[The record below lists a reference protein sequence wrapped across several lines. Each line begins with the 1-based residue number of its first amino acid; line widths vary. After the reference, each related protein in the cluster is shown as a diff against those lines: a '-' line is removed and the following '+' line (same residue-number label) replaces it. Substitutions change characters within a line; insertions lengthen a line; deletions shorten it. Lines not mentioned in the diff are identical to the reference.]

1 MKAMVL
7 ERFGEP
13 MVLKEVPEPA
23 IGPQDILLRVRA
35 SGLCA
40 TDLKVYDGLV
50 KSVKLPLIAGHESA
64 GEVAKIGAEVDGWHI
79 GDHGVIYINIPCGNC
94 YLCRKG
100 RENYCTSGV
109 RRIGFEEPGGFGEYC
124 RVPARNLCKV
134 SKSIPLKQAS
144 ILSGTMATPL
154 HGIRTQ
160 GRLQAGETAAI
171 VGVGGLGIHA
181 VQLAAVMGARVIAVD
196 IAEEKLTAAR
206 KYGAEEAINPL
217 NCDFAAEI
225 RRLTGGEGAD
235 LVVEIVG
242 GSAVPAVLEKCVEAL
257 RMTGRLLILGY
268 HYGQH
273 FRLDPQKMVYDGLEV
288 MGSRSAIRQDLMDVI
303 SLVERG
309 KVKPVIDECF
319 PLEKANEAFAKL
331 RNSTALGRM
340 VLTL

>member
-13 MVLKEVPEPA
+13 MVLREVPEPA
-23 IGPQDILLRVRA
+23 IGPQDILVRVRA

-40 TDLKVYDGLV
+40 TDLKVADGLV

-64 GEVAKIGAEVDGWHI
+64 GEVVKIGANVDGWQI
-79 GDHGVIYINIPCGNC
+79 GDHGVIYINLACGSC
-94 YLCRKG
+94 YNCRKG
-100 RENYCTSGV
+100 RENFCTSPV
-109 RRIGFEEPGGFGEYC
+109 RRLGFEEPGGFGEYC

-134 SKSIPLKQAS
+134 AKSVPLEQAS
-144 ILSGTMATPL
+144 ILSGSIATPL

-196 IAEEKLTAAR
+196 IAEEKLAAAR
-206 KYGAEEAINPL
+206 KYGAEETINSK

-235 LVVEIVG
+235 LVVEIVA
-242 GSAVPAVLEKCVEAL
+242 GSAVPPVLEKCVEAL

-273 FRLDPQKMVYDGLEV
+273 FRLDPAKMVYDGLEV
-288 MGSRSAIRQDLMDVI
+288 MGSRSASLRDLMDVI

-319 PLEKANEAFAKL
+319 PLEKTNEAFTRL
-331 RNSTALGRM
+331 RNSAALGRI

>member
-7 ERFGEP
+7 EHFGEP

-23 IGPQDILLRVRA
+23 IGPQDILLRVGA

-40 TDLKVYDGLV
+40 TDLKVYDGMV

-64 GEVAKIGAEVDGWHI
+64 GEVARIGAEVEGWEI
-79 GDHGVIYINIPCGNC
+79 GDHGVIHINMACGSC
-94 YLCRKG
+94 YNCRKG

-134 SKSIPLKQAS
+134 SKSVPMDQAS

-160 GRLQAGETAAI
+160 GRLRAGETVGI

-196 IAEEKLTAAR
+196 IAEEKLQAAR
-206 KYGAEEAINPL
+206 RFGAEETINPL
-217 NCDFAAEI
+217 SCDFAAEI
-225 RRLTGGEGAD
+225 RRLTGGQGAD
-235 LVVEIVG
+235 LMVEIVG
-242 GSAVPAVLEKCVEAL
+242 GSAIPAVLEKCVEAL
-257 RMTGRLLILGY
+257 RMTGRLLVLGY
-268 HYGQH
+268 QYGQQ
-273 FRLDPQKMVYDGLEV
+273 FRLDPAKMVYDGMEV
-288 MGSRSAIRQDLMDVI
+288 MGSRSSILQDLMDVI

-319 PLEKANEAFAKL
+319 LLEKANEAFAKL
-331 RNSTALGRM
+331 RKSAALGRT

>member
-1 MKAMVL
+1 MVL
-7 ERFGEP
+7 R
-13 MVLKEVPEPA
+13 EVPEPA

-50 KSVKLPLIAGHESA
+50 KSVRLPLIAGHESA
-64 GEVAKIGAEVDGWHI
+64 GEVAAMGGEVEGWQI
-79 GDHGVIYINIPCGNC
+79 GDHGVIHINIPCGSC
-94 YLCRKG
+94 YLCCKG

-124 RVPARNLCKV
+124 RVPARNLCRVSPKV
-134 SKSIPLKQAS
+134 PLTEAS

-196 IAEEKLTAAR
+196 IADEKLAAAR
-206 KYGAEEAINPL
+206 RFGAEETINPQ
-217 NCDFAAEI
+217 NGDFAAEI

-242 GSAVPAVLEKCVEAL
+242 GSQVPAVLEKCAEAL

-273 FRLDPQKMVYDGLEV
+273 FRLDPQKMVYDGIEV
-288 MGSRSAIRQDLMDVI
+288 TGSRSSLRQDLRDII

-319 PLEKANEAFAKL
+319 PLEEANEAFAKL
-331 RNSTALGRM
+331 RRSSALGRM